1 VKSIHYLIVVTM
13 LAVSACASAAEDQSV
28 FTTPLKPI
36 KPSSNRYLVRFMS
49 ADFHLVYRTKD
60 IDPGVFKLVRRALGS
75 DPRIAEPNERVRFS
89 DVMEPGNPP
98 HRRLVLAG
106 GRGDLWFVVFFE
118 GGYAPPIISSFSCH
132 VTPDRGDSCLRAT
145 YLTASINAGGHSPRD

>member
-1 VKSIHYLIVVTM
+1 
-13 LAVSACASAAEDQSV
+13 
-28 FTTPLKPI
+28 
-36 KPSSNRYLVRFMS
+36 MS
-49 ADFHLVYRTKD
+49 ADFHLVHRTKD

-106 GRGDLWFVVFFE
+106 GSGDLWFVVFFE
-118 GGYAPPIISSFSCH
+118 GGYAPDHQLVLLSRDTGSWRF
-132 VTPDRGDSCLRAT
+132 VFAGDLPYRKASTLADIRRA
-145 YLTASINAGGHSPRD
+145 IEKGGLYVNPTEHRYQ